1 MSTPKIEG
9 RHQWLTPRRLAA
21 ATAMV
26 FLLAACVSDFIV
38 GSFWARHTMF
48 TAIAS
53 TILVALVSVT
63 VVEVVLDQ
71 RSEQRWRLLAQYGLF
86 ELADNANVTWLTI
99 LKKLDVAGAGDLEA
113 SQVHALLD
121 SPDVVQGIRTVLDD
135 ALADAA
141 RREGMLKVVE
151 ELVIRNQALI
161 TRWNVVMTGS
171 RTYVGLFDRH
181 VELFTRVNFLQYYLR
196 RGTLIGLKYWTT
208 TTVDPET
215 TFFYTVISVLHVAV
229 ELEVETWTRALKIAN
244 SAWWFQRSS
253 ELIAVHTTNAE

>member
-121 SPDVVQGIRTVLDD
+121 SPDVVQGIRTFLDE
-135 ALADAA
+135 ALGDAA

-161 TRWNVVMTGS
+161 TRWNVVMHVRRALRSS
-171 RTYVGLFDRH
+171 RRTLHPRQLPSVLPAPRHPHWTEVLDDDDRGPRNH
-181 VELFTRVNFLQYYLR
+181 VLLYRYLGTAR
-196 RGTLIGLKYWTT
+196 RGRTRGRD
-208 TTVDPET
+208 VDTSTQDCE
-215 TFFYTVISVLHVAV
+215 
-229 ELEVETWTRALKIAN
+229 
-244 SAWWFQRSS
+244 QRVVVS
-253 ELIAVHTTNAE
+253 TKQ